1 MKEEKRLS
9 LGEAVTQF
17 LAHLSPT
24 DREKAQP
31 EVFKFV
37 RWYGADRLFS
47 EITIPEIANYA
58 EQVAVSSPEPLK
70 KLEPVKSFLSYAR
83 KGGLIKTNL
92 AVHLRVRKVPSRFAP
107 TSKQLPQTPVSLT
120 RQGYTDLEAELIALR
135 QERPRIA
142 EELRRAAA
150 DKDFRE
156 NAPLEAAREYQ
167 GQIEARIRA
176 LESILN
182 SATVMEEKKIG
193 ASKANV
199 GDTVLL
205 RDFASDEKV
214 RYTLVSPS
222 EANPM
227 AGKIS
232 IVSPIGKAMV
242 GREIGETVEVLTP
255 AGVLRY
261 QIEDIVQQ

>member
-1 MKEEKRLS
+1 MT
-9 LGEAVTQF
+9 LGEAATQF
-17 LAHLSPT
+17 LAYLPST
-24 DREKAQP
+24 EKIKAQP

-83 KGGLIKTNL
+83 KEGLIKTNL
-92 AVHLRVRKVPSRFAP
+92 AVHLRVRKVLSRLGS
-107 TSKQLPQTPVSLT
+107 TSKQMTQTPVSLT
-120 RQGYTDLEAELIALR
+120 RQGYTDLETELAVLK

-142 EELRRAAA
+142 EELHRAAA

-156 NAPLEAAREYQ
+156 NAPLDAAREYQ
-167 GQIEARIRA
+167 GQVEARIRA

-182 SATVMEEKKIG
+182 SATVMDEKKVV
-193 ASKANV
+193 ASKANI
-199 GDTVLL
+199 GDTVIL
-205 RDFASDEKV
+205 RDASSDENIH
-214 RYTLVSPS
+214 YTLVSPS
-222 EANPM
+222 EANPL

-232 IVSPIGKAMV
+232 ISSPLGKAMI
-242 GREIGETVEVLTP
+242 GREVGETIEVLAP
-255 AGVLRY
+255 AGVLQYR
-261 QIEDIVQQ
+261 IEGIVQQ